1 VITKSSSPRHLTFT
15 ESLEMSVMRYHYW
28 SRRSIGF
35 LPLGGYAG
43 GGHRR
48 VRRII
53 GAVLIVLL
61 LMGMAGLGAWQ
72 LLGGS
77 GGAVLSRDASPIGR
91 GASTRTDL
99 TPVRGVVGSEKKAFF
114 SDPEVERIFAE
125 NGLAVEVDT
134 AGSREIATSTDLKSY
149 DFASP
154 SSAPAGEKIKR
165 EHKTLGCTRRST
177 LR

>member
-1 VITKSSSPRHLTFT
+1 MITKSSSPRHLTFT
-15 ESLEMSVMRYHYW
+15 ESLEMSVMRYNYW

-114 SDPEVERIFAE
+114 SDPEVS
-125 NGLAVEVDT
+125 
-134 AGSREIATSTDLKSY
+134 GS
-149 DFASP
+149 SP
-154 SSAPAGEKIKR
+154 RTG
-165 EHKTLGCTRRST
+165 
-177 LR
+177 